1 MTDYRRAFV
10 PGATY
15 FFTVNLADR
24 RATLLVDHIDL
35 LRDAIR
41 YVRRHHPF
49 DIDAMVV
56 LPDHLH
62 AILTLPSGDADFPLR
77 WRLIKTWFSRH
88 LPHGEHQR
96 ASRIDKGERGIWQRA
111 DWGNKGHSC
120 GAPHDCPVH
129 LTLTVTRCVF
139 DIAPSCSLARIVRH
153 IKLVHRKLLV
163 DRYYS
168 VPFLMKF
175 LWNILH
181 QRN

>member
-1 MTDYRRAFV
+1 MTDYRRTLV

-41 YVRRHHPF
+41 YVRRRHPF

-88 LPHGEHQR
+88 LPRGEHRR
-96 ASRIDKGERGIWQRA
+96 ASRIDKGERGIWQRRYWEHLIRDEIDFA
-111 DWGNKGHSC
+111 RHVDYIHWNPVKHRHAARVVDWPYSTFHRFVRDGVLTKDWGNGGDDASF
-120 GAPHDCPVH
+120 GE
-129 LTLTVTRCVF
+129 R
-139 DIAPSCSLARIVRH
+139 
-153 IKLVHRKLLV
+153 
-163 DRYYS
+163 
-168 VPFLMKF
+168 
-175 LWNILH
+175 
-181 QRN
+181 Q

>member
-88 LPHGEHQR
+88 LPHGEHRR
-96 ASRIDKGERGIWQRA
+96 ASRIDKGERSIWQRRY
-111 DWGNKGHSC
+111 WE
-120 GAPHDCPVH
+120 H
-129 LTLTVTRCVF
+129 LIR
-139 DIAPSCSLARIVRH
+139 DEIDLARHVDYIHWNPVKHGHAARAVDWPCSTCHRFVRDGVLT
-153 IKLVHRKLLV
+153 KDWDDGGDDASFGER
-163 DRYYS
+163 
-168 VPFLMKF
+168 
-175 LWNILH
+175 
-181 QRN
+181 Q